1 LQREYLLL
9 KKQAA
14 IDWKAMY
21 ADKHT
26 SVTVQSIVE
35 DYVYNAQLTAR
46 TQRMFTKIKIIIVV
60 AGVITATSVFAFD
73 LMIWE
78 AAAIALLVCLCVCAW
93 WHARKEKDRQLVE
106 QRSQLLFKVVI
117 HRDEAAKIFMEH
129 CRQEA
134 GKLLAALIPP
144 LRAFCDGKDGR
155 PTLDNVMSRPF
166 LTFDGG
172 QFKNRSTERALIA
185 SHCYAITTAI
195 GLDSLHRHIDPFG
208 QADVMEWIVYKL
220 IVEEDVGKENVGT
233 PPSPWQT
240 PERSPSSDGVL
251 SIHVQWAP
259 GTFEHGLPSQQKQLT
274 DRYKR
279 LSARQKVVVLLM
291 ALRVY
296 RPHGGVSMVLHQKTD
311 LGGGV
316 VALTRTGTVQP
327 DPDELDEWEN
337 DLEITDAGAALSGL
351 PNYVAGP
358 LISAISAVDS
368 FWPTF
373 GKTHRVTWE

>member
-1 LQREYLLL
+1 
-9 KKQAA
+9 
-14 IDWKAMY
+14 MY

-195 GLDSLHRHIDPFG
+195 GLDSLHRRHGRRPSAAHHRMGFCLYTSSG
-208 QADVMEWIVYKL
+208 PQALLSTVY
-220 IVEEDVGKENVGT
+220 
-233 PPSPWQT
+233 
-240 PERSPSSDGVL
+240 
-251 SIHVQWAP
+251 
-259 GTFEHGLPSQQKQLT
+259 
-274 DRYKR
+274 
-279 LSARQKVVVLLM
+279 
-291 ALRVY
+291 LRNK
-296 RPHGGVSMVLHQKTD
+296 SNS
-311 LGGGV
+311 
-316 VALTRTGTVQP
+316 RTGTS
-327 DPDELDEWEN
+327 DFL
-337 DLEITDAGAALSGL
+337 
-351 PNYVAGP
+351 
-358 LISAISAVDS
+358 
-368 FWPTF
+368 
-373 GKTHRVTWE
+373 R